1 MKKRSRSDNINVLI
15 LSAGRRV
22 ELISCFKRAKER
34 LGIKGNIIAADASE
48 LAPALYFADINEV
61 VPRISDSDGYIRA
74 IVDICRNFKVSLVVP
89 TIDTELIL
97 LSERRAEIEETG
109 AKVLISE
116 EKVTKICRDKTNTQI
131 FLEEHGFLVPHM
143 LSKEELSNPGSLQYP
158 LFIKPKD
165 GSSSINAFQVHNE
178 EELEVYLKLI
188 DNPMVQEYIE
198 GTEFTIDAFL
208 DFASRLITVVPRVR
222 IATRS
227 GEIAKGVIKKDR
239 AIMDEVSRL
248 MAALKPIGHI
258 TVQCKKTKKGI
269 EFIEINPRFGGGAP
283 MSIMAGADSCENL
296 YRLLLGEELSYNE
309 RFRENLTF
317 LRFDQSIMLNEEMKR
332 EYEYEGSYF

>member
-1 MKKRSRSDNINVLI
+1 MDRGKKNKNINVLI

-22 ELISCFKRAKER
+22 ELINCFKRAKER
-34 LGIKGNIIAADASE
+34 LKLKGNIIAADASE

-61 VPRISDSDGYIRA
+61 VPRISDNDAYIKA

-97 LSERRAEIEETG
+97 LSERKAEIEETG
-109 AKVLISE
+109 AKVLISD
-116 EKVTKICRDKTNTQI
+116 EKVTLICREETNTQR

-143 LSKEELSNPGSLQYP
+143 LTQNELNNPAGLKYP
-158 LFIKPKD
+158 LFIKPRD

-178 EELEVYLKLI
+178 EELELYLKLI
-188 DNPMVQEYIE
+188 DNPIVQEYIE
-198 GTEFTIDAFL
+198 GTEYTIDAFL
-208 DFASRLITVVPRVR
+208 DFDSRLITAVPRVR

-227 GEIAKGVIKKDR
+227 GEIAKGVIKKER
-239 AIMDEVSRL
+239 SIIEEVKKLMD
-248 MAALKPIGHI
+248 ALKPVGHI
-258 TVQCKKTKKGI
+258 TVQCKKTRKGI

-296 YRLLLGEELSYNE
+296 YRLLIGEELQYNE
-309 RFRENLTF
+309 NYRENITF